1 MSNPKYAAM
10 TKKELTDLLDAALQ
24 ENKLLKKETGRTIK
38 DAVEYPYLAVSVLND
53 GPKSMY
59 IEIMYDLESKSAA
72 VTKVVEHMNQH
83 HMSSYSARTTL
94 IMQIDKQEVKK

>member
-38 DAVEYPYLAVSVLND
+38 DAVEYPYLAVSLLRD

-59 IEIMYDLESKSAA
+59 VEVMYDLETKSAS
-72 VTKVVEHMNQH
+72 VTKVIEFTNQH
-83 HMSSYSARTTL
+83 HMSSYKALEKLRME
-94 IMQIDKQEVKK
+94 IEKQEVKK